1 MAEKVRPNWT
11 ECSQLTVGGN
21 PEKRPN
27 ECDLFLKVHHDDEED
42 IYDITNDQSSI
53 YWKHLEKDEIAWLI
67 DVLKQYLKD

>member
-11 ECSQLTVGGN
+11 ECSEVSVGGN

-27 ECDLFLKVHHDDEED
+27 ECDLFLKVHHDDED
-42 IYDITNDQSSI
+42 IYDITKDRSPI
-53 YWKHLEKDEIAWLI
+53 YWKHLEKDEIVWLI